1 MEQPQLPAPEG
12 DPEGTAAFGN
22 GANPRQPGSW
32 ETTGIFGEAFPSVPA
47 EVTPGQRLRALNTQG
62 CSGSAE
68 LSPLLFSPLLLLF
81 PDPTGF
87 FPRVWSLTHHWKRSQ
102 SSSSTEQLSS
112 LVFSAFPASHEPQL
126 PQPSKFHPM
135 KMSMEN
141 GKSLEIE
148 QKKLQICLLGR
159 NHLSSRRGLEQSGH
173 RAEALPWKRNY
184 LVYKGILIQNT

>member
-68 LSPLLFSPLLLLF
+68 LSPLLFPLSCSCSLIPQDFSPVSGPLHT
-81 PDPTGF
+81 TGREAKA
-87 FPRVWSLTHHWKRSQ
+87 PAAP
-102 SSSSTEQLSS
+102 SSSAHWCSVHSQLLMNPNFPSPRNST
-112 LVFSAFPASHEPQL
+112 PR
-126 PQPSKFHPM
+126 K
-135 KMSMEN
+135 
-141 GKSLEIE
+141 
-148 QKKLQICLLGR
+148 C
-159 NHLSSRRGLEQSGH
+159 
-173 RAEALPWKRNY
+173 PWKTAKAWKLNKKS
-184 LVYKGILIQNT
+184 YKFVF

>member
-68 LSPLLFSPLLLLF
+68 LSPLLVPLSCSCSLI
-81 PDPTGF
+81 PQDF

-126 PQPSKFHPM
+126 PQPSKFHPT
-135 KMSMEN
+135 KMSLEN
-141 GKSLEIE
+141 SKSLEI
-148 QKKLQICLLGR
+148 
-159 NHLSSRRGLEQSGH
+159 
-173 RAEALPWKRNY
+173 
-184 LVYKGILIQNT
+184 